1 MSTKLSLKTS
11 HTSSNGIKKFDV
23 LIHLIYLYPTKNYLR
38 GNNELFRNK
47 NLLNAPR
54 KYSDL
59 TNFFKTEQ
67 RLIRCLTTNSIIPV
81 KEKLLG
87 RFKWGCDIR
96 SWKILEPLLDKVK
109 SSDKIMLVDLDTI
122 TANGD
127 KNFPYQ

>member
-67 RLIRCLTTNSIIPV
+67 RLIRCLATNSIIPV

-87 RFKWGCDIR
+87 RFK
-96 SWKILEPLLDKVK
+96 
-109 SSDKIMLVDLDTI
+109 
-122 TANGD
+122 
-127 KNFPYQ
+127 